1 MSPQLSLFILVALLV
16 VGWFALGTHFNVR
29 KGESA
34 LRWLQQALPQI
45 GEKTTLRWMGSSAVE
60 MKILEARPPFRTAE
74 LVLVLEPRDV
84 PPLWLISRWRGRRD
98 LLIFRAGLRARPA
111 VEMDAFDPR
120 SWSTSGLDAACHQRG
135 WARLPGEG
143 PLVVFL
149 ASGAEDV
156 PRILHAAEIPG
167 CPLVRLSVR
176 RGEPKLEVQWE
187 LSHLRQHPSSAVLQ
201 SVIRIAEAL

>member
-34 LRWLQQALPQI
+34 LRWLQEALPQI

-84 PPLWLISRWRGRRD
+84 PPLWLFSRLRGRRD

-156 PRILHAAEIPG
+156 PRILQAAEIPG